1 MLGPT
6 TTAANGNCV
15 PRPPTAK
22 SQADFDPK
30 GVPIY
35 TPPFDPSLAP
45 PLDGEAVRIR
55 PFALFYMGHLSFCR
69 VEQIPWRTQ
78 LLNHGRYLAILLE
91 PYGPP
96 THGITANWILYSPS
110 RRSGWT

>member
-45 PLDGEAVRIR
+45 PLDGEAGAYQAVR
-55 PFALFYMGHLSFCR
+55 AVL
-69 VEQIPWRTQ
+69 
-78 LLNHGRYLAILLE
+78 HGASVIL
-91 PYGPP
+91 P
-96 THGITANWILYSPS
+96 
-110 RRSGWT
+110 R